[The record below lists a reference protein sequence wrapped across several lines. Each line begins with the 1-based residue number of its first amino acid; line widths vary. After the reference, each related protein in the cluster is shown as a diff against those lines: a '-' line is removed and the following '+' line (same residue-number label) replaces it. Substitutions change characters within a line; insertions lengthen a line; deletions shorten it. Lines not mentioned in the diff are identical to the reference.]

1 MNIEETKEQIIENL
15 KQVYDPEISVN
26 VYDLGLI
33 YEVKVGEGYCD
44 ITMSLT
50 SAFCPAADYIIE
62 DVKGAAMSAG
72 VSMCNVDVV
81 WDPQWGPEMMSEDAK
96 LILGMFE

>member
-1 MNIEETKEQIIENL
+1 MNIEETKEKIIENL

-33 YEVKVGEGYCD
+33 YNINVGEGYCD
-44 ITMSLT
+44 ITMTLT

-72 VSMCNVDVV
+72 VSLVNVDVV
-81 WDPQWGPEMMSEDAK
+81 FDPPWGPESMSEDAK
-96 LILGMFE
+96 LLLDMF

>member
-1 MNIEETKEQIIENL
+1 MNIEETKEKIIENL
-15 KQVYDPEISVN
+15 KEVYDPEISVN

-33 YEVKVGEGYCD
+33 YNVNVGEGYCD

-62 DVKGAAMSAG
+62 DVKGAAMKAG
-72 VSMCNVDVV
+72 VSLVTVDVV

-96 LILGMFE
+96 LILGIFE

>member
-1 MNIEETKEQIIENL
+1 MDIEETKEKIIENL

-33 YEVKVGEGYCD
+33 YNINVGEGYCD
-44 ITMSLT
+44 ITMTLT
-50 SAFCPAADYIIE
+50 SAFCPAADFIIE

-72 VSMCNVDVV
+72 VSLVNVDVV
-81 WDPQWGPEMMSEDAK
+81 FDPPWGPESMSEDAK
-96 LILGMFE
+96 LMLDMF

>member
-1 MNIEETKEQIIENL
+1 MNIEETKEKIIENL

-33 YEVKVGEGYCD
+33 YNINVGEGYCD
-44 ITMSLT
+44 ITMTLT

-72 VSMCNVDVV
+72 VSLVNVDVV
-81 WDPQWGPEMMSEDAK
+81 FEPPWGPESMSEDAK
-96 LILGMFE
+96 LLLDMF